1 MKSIIS
7 VSHRALMAL
16 VASAA
21 LLLMGGSAF
30 AQGVSRGR
38 VLAQVNKIRQR
49 AGIPDATGDAM
60 KAVKNERRLEFFLEG
75 IRWFDEIR
83 YNEWE
88 ALTRAHYARYTQV
101 DGGAGVAVEN
111 IKTGR
116 YLSPIPQ
123 NQLNAVP
130 GLYQQNPDW

>member
-38 VLAQVNKIRQR
+38 VLDTNGEPVIGA
-49 AGIPDATGDAM
+49 
-60 KAVKNERRLEFFLEG
+60 AVM
-75 IRWFDEIR
+75 
-83 YNEWE
+83 
-88 ALTRAHYARYTQV
+88 
-101 DGGAGVAVEN
+101 
-111 IKTGR
+111 
-116 YLSPIPQ
+116 
-123 NQLNAVP
+123 VP
-130 GLYQQNPDW
+130 GTTTGVTVDIDGNFELRSAPL